1 MNVRGAGCLQGKTFR
16 FIVRRKWKKYAKI
29 RFLPTCKK
37 QQYRMKNVVA
47 VGTPP
52 AWNAVSNSSS
62 AKSSADEAG

>member
-1 MNVRGAGCLQGKTFR
+1 M
-16 FIVRRKWKKYAKI
+16 KKYAKI